1 MINKIKPIHAQDCNC
16 ENCKNNIVMVPIDVN
31 SLSDSDREIIDN
43 YMTNNNN
50 NIVSNTNIDIPRP
63 AIRYDGFNVYTNNG
77 IVNIPSNVYNVFSS
91 LGVSITDLI
100 SHDVNSDTF
109 NFDMNTLELVVSTN
123 MCICIDNFILTLDNL
138 YSVAID
144 NINNKFKTYFID
156 KILSEM
162 TAEEDYYN
170 MDSSIKN
177 FEFRPYYHF
186 INRTDLSKAISTY
199 ISIGPKARENMYD
212 NIMSFSIAY
221 INKSGLSIY
230 NNLRNELTSFC
241 EIKEVTKNGN
251 NIVKDMFSFIENEF
265 SNIMISFTSEAAIF
279 SNNIVENFD
288 ILFNPEKY
296 IAKYL
301 QIENS

>member
-16 ENCKNNIVMVPIDVN
+16 ENCKNNIVMVPIDIN

-43 YMTNNNN
+43 YMTKNG
-50 NIVSNTNIDIPRP
+50 NIVSNTNIDMPRP

-77 IVNIPSNVYNVFSS
+77 IVNIPSNVYNVLSS
-91 LGVSITDLI
+91 LGTSITDLI
-100 SHDVNSDTF
+100 SHDINSDTF
-109 NFDMNTLELVVSTN
+109 NFDMNTLELIVSTS

-138 YSVAID
+138 YSVAIE

-170 MDSSIKN
+170 MDYSIKN
-177 FEFRPYYHF
+177 FKFSPCFHF

-265 SNIMISFTSEAAIF
+265 SNIMIAFTSEAAVF